1 MTIDFSREALY
12 AHADRIRVHPGFA
25 AAKARHSHVGLDVV
39 DGKPVAAKL
48 TCQISR
54 YATLLMI
61 LCHHDLAETG
71 EAPGGVTSSTVLA
84 ALGRTPFASRSWAKL
99 MVRVYHR
106 AGMIE
111 YDPPGPD
118 RRSRPFRPTPALM
131 QLGQQAIQIFFE
143 ALAHVDALPGDPAEL
158 AQRPGV
164 MTGMAR
170 ALVDIYF
177 KHRFTM
183 IEPSPE
189 IGALLKRDFGYLIF
203 GHLVQTMQTDAAG
216 VTYASVPMG
225 DMSKRFGVSRASVRN
240 ILELAE
246 RLGFVVPVSK
256 GGHVLVCTPRFVA
269 LIDYWMAVDLAWFN
283 HLLTTALARIELGA
297 AADRRL
303 AAI

>member
-1 MTIDFSREALY
+1 
-12 AHADRIRVHPGFA
+12 
-25 AAKARHSHVGLDVV
+25 
-39 DGKPVAAKL
+39 
-48 TCQISR
+48 
-54 YATLLMI
+54 
-61 LCHHDLAETG
+61 
-71 EAPGGVTSSTVLA
+71 
-84 ALGRTPFASRSWAKL
+84 
-99 MVRVYHR
+99 
-106 AGMIE
+106 
-111 YDPPGPD
+111 
-118 RRSRPFRPTPALM
+118 
-131 QLGQQAIQIFFE
+131 
-143 ALAHVDALPGDPAEL
+143 
-158 AQRPGV
+158 
-164 MTGMAR
+164 
-170 ALVDIYF
+170 
-177 KHRFTM
+177 M